1 MERARP
7 ERPLLGIGLMLLGTQ
22 VLPLMDGVAKALSA
36 RYPVL
41 EVVWARYFFHVAL
54 VVPVVLW
61 RYRAMALRIQSP
73 LLQLLRGVLMLV
85 ATGSFFAAIGRIP
98 IADALAIAFVAPLLI
113 TAMSPFLL
121 GERVGPRRWTA
132 VTVGFVGVLI
142 VLRPGA
148 VALEVGSLLALA
160 TGAAYA
166 VYAVTTRY
174 LAGTIAPM
182 LTVTHTALFGCLVT
196 SLLVPTV
203 WVTPSAADF
212 GLMVLMGLLGACGH
226 FLLIVAY
233 EQAPAS
239 LLAPCVYA
247 EIAGAVLVGWVFFG
261 DFPDAWTWAGICV
274 IAASGVYIAYRER
287 RVYRV

>member
-182 LTVTHTALFGCLVT
+182 LTV
-196 SLLVPTV
+196 S
-203 WVTPSAADF
+203 S
-212 GLMVLMGLLGACGH
+212 
-226 FLLIVAY
+226 
-233 EQAPAS
+233 
-239 LLAPCVYA
+239 
-247 EIAGAVLVGWVFFG
+247 
-261 DFPDAWTWAGICV
+261 
-274 IAASGVYIAYRER
+274 
-287 RVYRV
+287 